1 MGTDKNACSRDLAI
15 DNSSLAIHHPFM
27 IKIPQRIL
35 LGPGPS
41 DTPARVLEALSRP
54 TIGHLDPVFLQLMDE
69 IRAKLKDVFETKN
82 EMTMAM
88 SGTGSAGMET
98 IFANLVEPGDK
109 VLIGINGVFGGRMA
123 DVAGRCGAVVEKI
136 ESPWGT
142 VLDQGEVIKA
152 IERVKPKIVALVHA
166 ETSTGVHQPVDQIG
180 QAAHAAGALFLLDCV
195 TSLGGAPVE
204 IDKWGVDAAYSGTQ
218 KCLSCP
224 PGLAPVT
231 FSPRAMERLA
241 ARKTKVQS
249 WYLDISMIK
258 NYWGQ
263 ERAYHHT
270 APINMLYGIH
280 EALTILLEEGLANS
294 FKRHME
300 MSALLRTGLAEMG
313 IGYASPEGHSLPMLN
328 AVKVPEGGDDAAI
341 RRRLLEEYGIEIGSG
356 LGAFKGKV
364 WRIGLMGH
372 SASRRNVTLLLAA
385 LKNILK
391 K

>member
-1 MGTDKNACSRDLAI
+1 
-15 DNSSLAIHHPFM
+15 M
-27 IKIPQRIL
+27 IQIPQRIL

-54 TIGHLDPVFLQLMDE
+54 TIGHLDPVFLRLMDE
-69 IRAKLKDVFETKN
+69 IRAKLKELFQTKN
-82 EMTMAM
+82 EMTLAM

-98 IFANLVEPGDK
+98 LFANLVEPGDK

-123 DVAGRCGAVVEKI
+123 DVASRCGAIVEKI
-136 ESPWGT
+136 EAPWGT
-142 VLDQGEVIKA
+142 VFDQAEIIQA
-152 IERVKPKIVALVHA
+152 IGRIKPKLVALVHA
-166 ETSTGVHQPVDQIG
+166 ETSTGVQQPVDQIG
-180 QAAHAAGALFLLDCV
+180 HAAHAAGALFLLDCV

-204 IDKWGVDAAYSGTQ
+204 IDNWGVDAAYSGTQ

-231 FSPRAMERLA
+231 FSPRAMEKLA

-249 WYLDISMIK
+249 WYLDITMIK

-270 APINMLYGIH
+270 APINMLYGLH
-280 EALTILLEEGLANS
+280 EALNLLLEEGLQNC
-294 FKRHME
+294 FTRHRE
-300 MSALLRTGLAEMG
+300 MSALLRQGLAEIG
-313 IGYASPEGHSLPMLN
+313 ISYASQEGHSLPMLN
-328 AVKVPEGGDDAAI
+328 AVNVPPGADDAAV
-341 RRRLLEEYGIEIGSG
+341 RRRLLDEYGIEIGSG

-364 WRIGLMGH
+364 WRIGLMGY
-372 SASRRNVTLLLAA
+372 SSSRRNVALLLAA
-385 LKNILK
+385 LKTILK

>member
-1 MGTDKNACSRDLAI
+1 
-15 DNSSLAIHHPFM
+15 M

-54 TIGHLDPVFLQLMDE
+54 TIGHLDPVFLQLMDD
-69 IRAKLKDVFETKN
+69 IRAKLKELFQTKN

-98 IFANLVEPGDK
+98 LFANLVEPGDQ
-109 VLIGINGVFGGRMA
+109 VLVGVNGVFGGRMA

-136 ESPWGT
+136 EAPWGT
-142 VLDQGEVIKA
+142 VFDQAEVIQT
-152 IERVKPKIVALVHA
+152 IGRTKPKIVALVHA
-166 ETSTGVHQPVDQIG
+166 ETSTGAHQPVDQLG

-204 IDKWGVDAAYSGTQ
+204 IDTWGVDAAYSGTQ

-224 PGLAPVT
+224 PGLSPVT
-231 FSPRAMERLA
+231 FSPRAMEKLA

-270 APINMLYGIH
+270 APINMLYGLH
-280 EALTILLEEGLANS
+280 EALTILLEEGLSNS
-294 FKRHME
+294 FTRHRE
-300 MSALLRTGLAEMG
+300 MSALLRAGLAELD
-313 IGYASPEGHSLPMLN
+313 ITYASQEGHSLPMLN
-328 AVKVPEGGDDAAI
+328 AVKVPDGADDAVV
-341 RRRLLEEYGIEIGSG
+341 RRRLLDEYGIEIGAG

-364 WRIGLMGH
+364 WRIGLMGQ
-372 SASRRNVTLLLAA
+372 SSSRRNVTLLLAA
-385 LKNILK
+385 LKAILNL
-391 K
+391 